1 MTLSSFYI
9 EVKTRKKN
17 VRYSVHISEE
27 NRKKL
32 SFGYTEVM
40 YAKDI
45 FSLSNFRTPTKNSR
59 T

>member
-1 MTLSSFYI
+1 MLDTQYTS
-9 EVKTRKKN
+9 VKRT
-17 VRYSVHISEE
+17 E
-27 NRKKL
+27 KKL